1 MNAVFVIT
9 VNNKYLKD
17 EDVRERIDAVNID
30 RVDEEQRRWWTFV
43 SSVTAIPTAGTIT
56 RTITVTLSEEFLLH
70 FPTEAKRT
78 AALTNRFKGF
88 FNMQLPAT
96 VTEEIS
102 YV

>member
-9 VNNKYLKD
+9 VNNQYLKD
-17 EDVRERIDAVNID
+17 ADVSD
-30 RVDEEQRRWWTFV
+30 RVEAVDIAPINEEQRRWWTFV
-43 SSVTAIPTAGTIT
+43 SSVMAVPAAGTIT
-56 RTITVTLSEEFLLH
+56 RTITVTLTEEFLSQ
-70 FPTEAKRT
+70 FPTEAQRT
-78 AALTNRFKGF
+78 AALTNRFKSF